1 MSLVTVDDIQVRLG
15 RALTDSEAGQVQ
27 AWIDDLDA
35 QAESRVPGF
44 HGLVASGAI
53 SAGVVR
59 AVFAQAIRRVLLNP
73 EGLRQRSRTIDDYT
87 EAETYDSAVSGS
99 FLYLTD
105 DEWAQLAPAS
115 SSTAFTIRPTGS
127 TAPYSTAAVDP
138 FYWHG
143 AR

>member
-1 MSLVTVDDIQVRLG
+1 MPLVSTDDVQVRLG
-15 RALTDSEAGQVQ
+15 RALTDSEASQVD
-27 AWIDDLDA
+27 AWLDDLDA
-35 QAESRVPGF
+35 QAEARVPGF

-73 EGLRQRSRTIDDYT
+73 EGLRQRTRTVDDYT
-87 EAETYDSAVSGS
+87 ESDTYDSAVSAS
-99 FLYLTD
+99 ALYLD
-105 DEWAQLAPAS
+105 ESEWAQLAPAS

-127 TAPYSTAAVDP
+127 AAAYSTAVGDP